1 MGKKGKK
8 AQAGRPRKLTPKDI
22 SKKLDALAKKLK
34 EELEGADLFA
44 PLPPTDDC
52 VICLEPL
59 SRHFAKESCQPCC
72 GNQICRKC
80 VERHNAFIEKQNEKN
95 AGKANKKTMI
105 RTCPFCREPKHQ
117 ESDELIRRLMARA
130 SMNDHLA
137 MTALGFFMLGGK
149 YGLKKD
155 EMAGYSYLIQAA
167 ELGSAEACTFI
178 AIRYSEEYGFPPR
191 NKERENLFIRIAA
204 ARGDIQARYF
214 LGDYEYR
221 EMGNHELGVRHWKI
235 SAEAGDG
242 DAFIALRD
250 LVGTDKLVPGREF
263 ITKDE
268 LDKIRQVAG
277 FEEEAMASAADD

>member
-1 MGKKGKK
+1 
-8 AQAGRPRKLTPKDI
+8 
-22 SKKLDALAKKLK
+22 
-34 EELEGADLFA
+34 
-44 PLPPTDDC
+44 
-52 VICLEPL
+52 
-59 SRHFAKESCQPCC
+59 
-72 GNQICRKC
+72 
-80 VERHNAFIEKQNEKN
+80 
-95 AGKANKKTMI
+95 
-105 RTCPFCREPKHQ
+105 
-117 ESDELIRRLMARA
+117 
-130 SMNDHLA
+130 MNDHLA
-137 MTALGFFMLGGK
+137 MTALGLFLLDGTHGVT
-149 YGLKKD
+149 KD
-155 EMAGYSYLIQAA
+155 EMAGYCHLVRAA
-167 ELGSAEACTFI
+167 DLGSAAACMII
-178 AIRYSEEYGFPPR
+178 ALRYSEEYGFPPR